1 MHSQRLEGDV
11 DPLEIPY
18 RFWES
23 AAFSSEQGN
32 NGHCRLFPM
41 HFSSQTRVFSRWH
54 LSNSLILN
62 SLLFGRAGIL
72 MERSIP
78 DAISKSWEGL
88 KSVPF
93 KDP

>member
-1 MHSQRLEGDV
+1 M
-11 DPLEIPY
+11 DPLEIG
-18 RFWES
+18 FWES
-23 AAFSSEQGN
+23 TASSSEQGK
-32 NGHCRLFPM
+32 NGQCRFFPM
-41 HFSSQTRVFSRWH
+41 HSLSQTREFSRWD

-72 MERSIP
+72 IERSIP
-78 DAISKSWEGL
+78 DAVSKSWAGL